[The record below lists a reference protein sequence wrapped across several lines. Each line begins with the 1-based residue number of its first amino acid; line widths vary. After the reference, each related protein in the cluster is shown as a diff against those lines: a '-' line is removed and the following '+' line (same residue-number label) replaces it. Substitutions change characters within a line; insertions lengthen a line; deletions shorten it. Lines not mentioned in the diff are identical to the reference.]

1 MEKSKI
7 KQRLLHFV
15 VILIVSIFLG
25 IIYHEL
31 IKGVILGILV
41 GLGFVIGELL
51 TGRII
56 KRNND

>member
-1 MEKSKI
+1 
-7 KQRLLHFV
+7 
-15 VILIVSIFLG
+15 VSIFLG